1 MMDGNL
7 YLKYGRASCCAAA
20 MLAVLKEV
28 EKKRSYKRKNT
39 KRK

>member
-20 MLAVLKEV
+20 MLAVFKGSRKE
-28 EKKRSYKRKNT
+28 RSYKRKNT